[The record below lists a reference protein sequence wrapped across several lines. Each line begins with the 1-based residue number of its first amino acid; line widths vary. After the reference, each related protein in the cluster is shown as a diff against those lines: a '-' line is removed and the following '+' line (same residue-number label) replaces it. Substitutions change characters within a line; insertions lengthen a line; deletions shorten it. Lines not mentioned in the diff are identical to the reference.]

1 MQQNQ
6 STEPITF
13 KKMKR
18 KAGKKSR
25 LCSYP
30 TVPQVGGDAEP
41 QRKKVVPRESLWKF
55 NQLINSCN
63 ATCIVLDWMST

>member
-30 TVPQVGGDAEP
+30 TVPEVGGDAEP
-41 QRKKVVPRESLWKF
+41 QRKKVVPRESL
-55 NQLINSCN
+55 
-63 ATCIVLDWMST
+63 